1 MLNQI
6 LIFLFFIM
14 SKFIFANETI
24 VIQGF
29 FLNNSKYTSVSFEKF
44 NIGSHIVAT
53 SKINDGSFII
63 EMPSKIEPGIYRLKY
78 SQVEANSFF
87 DIIINGTERKV
98 TFTFDFNSSN
108 PSPIFESNSENA
120 VYYNFLMNESERVKA
135 LLVQQFFL
143 QNYPSLKDD
152 IFNRVNKNYFQEIN
166 KIKSE
171 RSSFIKKN
179 KNLPWASAL
188 IKNKPIHFSD
198 DFRKDQRIIEFENY
212 EKYWEKIDVNNE
224 RLLNTPIFVDH
235 ILVYLQYYLNSNLGL
250 NNKEIEIGLKTS
262 IDSIMLQFS
271 ATDKIQEFAIRY
283 LIDGF
288 NEIGYVNIVEY
299 IYDKYANQILKFN
312 IQRQSETKV
321 LEKNTSKKL
330 EIGSVIPNV
339 EWKSKEGNSV
349 TSLHQI
355 NAEEIVLIFWSSDCP
370 HCDEAMKKADEWA
383 IINKNKVVLA
393 IGIEHSKEQYLDKIK
408 EYKNIWHYSDFKG
421 FESSLLNNFMIESTP
436 TFFII
441 DENKRIIDISNSFL

>member
-1 MLNQI
+1 
-6 LIFLFFIM
+6 M

-321 LEKNTSKKL
+321 LEKILVKNWRL
-330 EIGSVIPNV
+330 
-339 EWKSKEGNSV
+339 
-349 TSLHQI
+349 
-355 NAEEIVLIFWSSDCP
+355 VLLFQ
-370 HCDEAMKKADEWA
+370 M
-383 IINKNKVVLA
+383 
-393 IGIEHSKEQYLDKIK
+393 
-408 EYKNIWHYSDFKG
+408 
-421 FESSLLNNFMIESTP
+421 
-436 TFFII
+436 
-441 DENKRIIDISNSFL
+441 

>member
-1 MLNQI
+1 
-6 LIFLFFIM
+6 M
-14 SKFIFANETI
+14 SKFIFANDTI

-29 FLNNSKYTSVSFEKF
+29 FLNNTKYTSVSLEKF
-44 NIGSHIVAT
+44 DIGSHIVAT
-53 SKINDGSFII
+53 SIINEGTFII
-63 EMPSKIEPGIYRLKY
+63 EMPSQIEPGIYRLKY

-87 DIIINGTERKV
+87 DIIINGTEKKI

-108 PSPIFESNSENA
+108 PSPIFESNTENA
-120 VYYNFLMNESERVKA
+120 VYYNYLMIESEKVKA

-152 IFNRVNKNYFQEIN
+152 IFNRVKKNYFDDIN
-166 KIKSE
+166 KIQSE

-179 KNLPWASAL
+179 KNLTWASAL

-198 DFRKDQRIIEFENY
+198 NIRKDQRIIDFENH
-212 EKYWEKIDVNNE
+212 EKYWEKIEVSNE

-235 ILVYLQYYLNSNLGL
+235 ILIYLQYYLNSNLGL
-250 NNKEIEIGLKTS
+250 DNKEVEIGLKKS
-262 IDSIMLQFS
+262 IDSIMIQFS

-288 NEIGYVNIVEY
+288 NEIGYVNIVDY

-312 IQRQSETKV
+312 IQRQSEAKV

-330 EIGSVIPNV
+330 EIGSVIPNI
-339 EWKSKEGNSV
+339 EWKSNDNQSISNLYQIDAKEI
-349 TSLHQI
+349 L
-355 NAEEIVLIFWSSDCP
+355 LIFWSSDCP

-383 IINKNKVVLA
+383 VNNKNKVVLA
-393 IGIEHSKEQYLDKIK
+393 IGIEHSKEQYLNKVKD
-408 EYKNIWHYSDFKG
+408 YKNIWHYSDFKG
-421 FESSLLNNFMIESTP
+421 GESSLLNNFMIESTP

-441 DENKRIIDISNSFL
+441 DEKKRIVNVLNTFPF